1 MDLSVL
7 SRLPGVDVLL
17 KGAAPLVATYGR
29 TEVTQAIREQLENVR
44 SSIKSGQLEQLPSNE
59 QLLMHIDVTL
69 QKKHTSS
76 LRPVLNL
83 TGTVLHTNLGRA
95 RLPASAIRA
104 MTQIGEQ
111 YSNLEYDL
119 EAGQRGDRDSHIES
133 LIQAIT
139 GAEAA
144 TVVNNNAAAVLL
156 ALSGLASGREVPV
169 SRGELV
175 EIGGSFRIPE
185 VMSQSGCTLKEIGA
199 TNRTHASDYEQAI
212 NSNTAMLMKV
222 HTSNYEIT
230 GFTHSVSDQE
240 VAEIAHRHGL
250 PFMTDLGSGTLVDLR
265 RWGLPYETTVQDSV
279 KAGADVVTFSGDKLL
294 GGPQC
299 GIIVGRRALI
309 DKIKK
314 HPLKRALRVDKMT
327 LAALTEVLK
336 LYLDPDQLATSIPA
350 IRDLTRSAESLR
362 KDAEALQQAISI
374 PGYAV
379 ATCETQSQIGSGALP
394 THTIPSFGI
403 AISPNDGQ
411 DSSLTRLERGFR
423 RLPTPVL
430 GRIHDGRLIFDLRTL
445 NETELLLC
453 QMDAL
458 QL

>member
-17 KGAAPLVATYGR
+17 EGAAPLLTTYGR
-29 TEVTQAIREQLENVR
+29 SEVTLAIREQLESIR
-44 SSIKSGQLEQLPSNE
+44 SSIKSGRLDQLPSNE
-59 QLLMHIDVTL
+59 QLLMDIDAAL
-69 QKKHTSS
+69 LKKHTNS

-95 RLPASAIRA
+95 RLPDKAIQA
-104 MTQIGEQ
+104 MVQIGEQ

-119 EAGQRGDRDSHIES
+119 EAGQRGDRDTHIES
-133 LIQAIT
+133 LIQEIT

-156 ALSGLASGREVPV
+156 TLSGLASGREVPV

-185 VMSQSGCTLKEIGA
+185 IMSQSGCILKEIGA
-199 TNRTHASDYEQAI
+199 TNRTHTTDYEQAI
-212 NSNTAMLMKV
+212 NPNTAMLMKV

-230 GFTHSVSDQE
+230 GFTHSVPDE
-240 VAEIAHRHGL
+240 AVAEIAHRHGL

-265 RWGLPYETTVQDSV
+265 RWDLPYETTVQDSV

-299 GIIVGRRALI
+299 GIIVGRRTLI
-309 DKIKK
+309 DKIKQ

-350 IRDLTRSAESLR
+350 IRDLTRSAESLH
-362 KDAEALQQAISI
+362 KDAETLQKVISI
-374 PGYAV
+374 AGYSIE
-379 ATCETQSQIGSGALP
+379 TCETQSQIGSGALP
-394 THTIPSFGI
+394 THTIPSYGI
-403 AISPNDGQ
+403 AIRPDNGQ
-411 DSSLTRLERGFR
+411 DSSLTRLERAFR

-430 GRIHDGRLIFDLRTL
+430 GRIHDGRLIFDVRTL
-445 NETELLLC
+445 NEPQLLLR
-453 QMDAL
+453 QMDSL

>member
-17 KGAAPLVATYGR
+17 DAAAPLLVSYGR
-29 TEVTQAIREQLENVR
+29 TEVTQAIREQLENIR
-44 SSIKSGQLEQLPSNE
+44 AGIKSGQLDNLPSNE
-59 QLLMHIDVTL
+59 QLLADIDAVL
-69 QKKHTSS
+69 LKKHTNS
-76 LRPVLNL
+76 LRPVINL

-95 RLPASAIRA
+95 RLPDVAIKA
-104 MTQIGEQ
+104 MIEIGEQ

-119 EAGQRGDRDSHIES
+119 ESGQRGDRDTHIES

-156 ALSGLASGREVPV
+156 ALSGLAAGREVPV

-185 VMSQSGCTLKEIGA
+185 IMSQSGCTLKEIGA
-199 TNRTHASDYEQAI
+199 TNRTHPSDYEQAI
-212 NSNTAMLMKV
+212 NPNTAMLMKV

-230 GFTHSVSDQE
+230 GFTHSVPDE
-240 VAEIAHRHGL
+240 TVAEIAHRHGL

-265 RWGLPYETTVQDSV
+265 RWQLPYETTVQDSV
-279 KAGADVVTFSGDKLL
+279 KSGADVVTFSGDKLL

-309 DKIKK
+309 DEIKK
-314 HPLKRALRVDKMT
+314 HPLKRALRVDKIT

-336 LYLDPDQLATSIPA
+336 LYLDPDRLATSIPA
-350 IRDLTRSAESLR
+350 IRDLTRSMESMR
-362 KDAEALQQAISI
+362 QDAEVLQKTISI
-374 PGYAV
+374 PGYSV
-379 ATCETQSQIGSGALP
+379 EMCQTESQIGSGALP
-394 THTIPSFGI
+394 THTIPSQGI
-403 AISPNDGQ
+403 AIRANNGEDK
-411 DSSLTRLERGFR
+411 SLQRLERAFR
-423 RLPTPVL
+423 SLPTPVL
-430 GRIHDGRLIFDLRTL
+430 GRIHDGRIIFDLRTL
-445 NETELLLC
+445 DDSQLLLR
-453 QMDAL
+453 QIGAL